1 MSSNIRNCVQHTYHS
16 SLWENT
22 WLQNVNAISDGSK
35 AWSRGCYMLQ
45 SSVENSNTW
54 MNMWKQRQR
63 WRKHQTMSV
72 TWNTD
77 VISHHNFTNVCKK
90 SVLFIPI
97 EPLVGFLRHPWFE
110 QRYCKNPATWDFL
123 TNKDYMFSTWSFET
137 HVDEPRGR
145 SYLFDL
151 GSGPGPG
158 GSGQN
163 WFTKT
168 YRERGIVFDRVLAW
182 EAKPYTPEQWLSTL
196 PLDVHDVVSFYNVA
210 VDPSLGSRNN
220 PLRVLQTLAH
230 PNDFVVLKLD
240 IDNCEVE
247 EKLVHQILNDSTLS
261 TLIDE
266 LYWEHHVQM
275 SPMQYKGW
283 GLHINRYTNQ
293 TLASSYKL
301 FRSLRTQGIRAH
313 SWI

>member
-1 MSSNIRNCVQHTYHS
+1 MEDREPYILGTDEEELKRLKTQHNVWKSETIKGW
-16 SLWENT
+16 SLAEFK
-22 WLQNVNAISDGSK
+22 LG
-35 AWSRGCYMLQ
+35 
-45 SSVENSNTW
+45 
-54 MNMWKQRQR
+54 
-63 WRKHQTMSV
+63 
-72 TWNTD
+72 D
-77 VISHHNFTNVCKK
+77 VI
-90 SVLFIPI
+90 L
-97 EPLVGFLRHPWFE
+97 
-110 QRYCKNPATWDFL
+110 
-123 TNKDYMFSTWSFET
+123 
-137 HVDEPRGR
+137 
-145 SYLFDL
+145 DL

-182 EAKPYTPEQWLSTL
+182 EAKLYTPEQWLSTL

-247 EKLVHQILNDSTLS
+247 EELVHQILNDSTLS